1 MVRSVC
7 RHAGVERTSPKL
19 PGLPQPEGATIFLR
33 KSTSGLR
40 PFDAVEKLRNEI
52 RQSLNLLALYQQ
64 SQAPAVDPRGWV
76 LSSDG
81 AQEVQ
86 DRTVPLQNLHPR
98 RDASSLADKA
108 AAALNSREEPAI
120 RAALEL
126 HSVAL
131 SSVDH
136 RLRLVNLWSAIE
148 CLASLVEGE
157 TIISRVQKL
166 VVPILTWRKVE
177 KVVRYLAISIHCW
190 LQKNPD
196 IDRATCPIRLGH
208 NDSVP
213 PEQLLTLLAEPED
226 SKNILLLL
234 NLVSGHPLL
243 LYRIDRA
250 WRTFNSPLVLYS
262 NLKESSQRL
271 EWHLWRIYR
280 ARNLLVHHGMEP
292 RFIPQL
298 ANHLQQYF
306 SWTLSRILH
315 GLTFGPEWRATD
327 SWTFWKSKS
336 DHVLRSLKTNAKM
349 LVVGDMFPEELPA
362 SHFPVWADR

>member
-1 MVRSVC
+1 M
-7 RHAGVERTSPKL
+7 
-19 PGLPQPEGATIFLR
+19 
-33 KSTSGLR
+33 
-40 PFDAVEKLRNEI
+40 
-52 RQSLNLLALYQQ
+52 
-64 SQAPAVDPRGWV
+64 
-76 LSSDG
+76 SDS
-81 AQEVQ
+81 A
-86 DRTVPLQNLHPR
+86 
-98 RDASSLADKA
+98 
-108 AAALNSREEPAI
+108 
-120 RAALEL
+120 
-126 HSVAL
+126 
-131 SSVDH
+131 
-136 RLRLVNLWSAIE
+136 WS
-148 CLASLVEGE
+148 
-157 TIISRVQKL
+157 
-166 VVPILTWRKVE
+166 
-177 KVVRYLAISIHCW
+177 
-190 LQKNPD
+190 
-196 IDRATCPIRLGH
+196 

-349 LVVGDMFPEELPA
+349 LVVGICFPKNFRPAIFRFGLIDKENSFTKCLTPRPGSPEQHRLPLLLQ
-362 SHFPVWADR
+362 SHCF

>member
-1 MVRSVC
+1 VVRSVC

-64 SQAPAVDPRGWV
+64 SQAHAVDPRGWV

-120 RAALEL
+120 RVALEL
-126 HSVAL
+126 HSVAP

-196 IDRATCPIRLGH
+196 VDRATCPIRLG
-208 NDSVP
+208 P
-213 PEQLLTLLAEPED
+213 T
-226 SKNILLLL
+226 I
-234 NLVSGHPLL
+234 
-243 LYRIDRA
+243 
-250 WRTFNSPLVLYS
+250 
-262 NLKESSQRL
+262 
-271 EWHLWRIYR
+271 
-280 ARNLLVHHGMEP
+280 
-292 RFIPQL
+292 
-298 ANHLQQYF
+298 
-306 SWTLSRILH
+306 LSRQ
-315 GLTFGPEWRATD
+315 
-327 SWTFWKSKS
+327 
-336 DHVLRSLKTNAKM
+336 NNC
-349 LVVGDMFPEELPA
+349 
-362 SHFPVWADR
+362 